1 MPYNLIIKWVI
12 GAVGAA
18 LISLGLY
25 LGYNHIKQIGYNEA
39 TVIYEARLA
48 EYNTK
53 LSNHI
58 HDLESLSTVLAE
70 SNQTALTKIDKDIKG
85 VLLTVKGIPPYVIV
99 DGKCLPSP
107 AFTDAYNKIVRK
119 ANE

>member
-1 MPYNLIIKWVI
+1 MPYDLIIKWVI

-25 LGYNHIKQIGYNEA
+25 MGYAHIKQIGYKEA
-39 TVIYEARLA
+39 TA
-48 EYNTK
+48 EYEGRIKEYNDK

-58 HDLESLSTVLAE
+58 HDLETLSTVL
-70 SNQTALTKIDKDIKG
+70 STNNQAALAKVDKDIKG
-85 VLLTVKGIPPYVIV
+85 VLLSVKGIQPYTII
-99 DGKCLPSP
+99 DGKCIPSP
-107 AFTDAYNKIVRK
+107 AFNDAYNKIIRK

>member
-1 MPYNLIIKWVI
+1 MFNQLIIKWII

-25 LGYNHIKQIGYNEA
+25 AGYSHIKQIGYKEA
-39 TVIYEARLA
+39 TAEYEERIK

-53 LSNHI
+53 LEAHI
-58 HDLESLSTVLAE
+58 LNLEHLSSDIATE
-70 SNQTALTKIDKDIKG
+70 NQVYIERVNKDIKG
-85 VLLTVKGIPPYVIV
+85 ILLTVKGITPYVIV
-99 DGKCLPSP
+99 DGKCMPSKD
-107 AFTDAYNKIVRK
+107 FTDAYNKVIGK